1 MNAPKRPACVNKIAP
16 ILGAPTSVVV
26 SLGTPWLPITGRVTM
41 STNVIYTKNV
51 EVCASACASTSRAV
65 IHANVPTAIVWPL
78 TIALAKVN
86 YFIEKEKIKTLISF
100 QHDIISN

>member
-1 MNAPKRPACVNKIAP
+1 MNAPKRPACVNKIVP

-26 SLGTPWLPITGRVTM
+26 SLVTPWLPITGRVTM

-65 IHANVPTAIVWPL
+65 IRANVPTAIVWPL

-86 YFIEKEKIKTLISF
+86 YLIDKKKIKTLTSS